1 MRVQKNLR
9 TYVSF
14 CIALMAGCSIPATTD
29 DLLDAKGILADNTAP
44 AILAP
49 EPEGKTS
56 LGNKDPGEILRGG
69 AYL

>member
-1 MRVQKNLR
+1 
-9 TYVSF
+9 
-14 CIALMAGCSIPATTD
+14 MAGCGIPATTD
-29 DLLDAKGILADNTAP
+29 DLLDAKGILADITAP

>member
-1 MRVQKNLR
+1 
-9 TYVSF
+9 
-14 CIALMAGCSIPATTD
+14 MAGCSIPATTD
-29 DLLDAKGILADNTAP
+29 DLLDAKGILADITAP
-44 AILAP
+44 AILSPAPSVRWPRP